1 MGMATRQ
8 GEDMGPYSLDTQR
21 KRYQT
26 LVRMSKSPDINPE
39 FRRVYQQ
46 LADSIA
52 WSESDYEARVVSVYT
67 NIKDKFS

>member
-1 MGMATRQ
+1 MATRQ
-8 GEDMGPYSLDTQR
+8 GENMGPYSLDTQR